1 MNEKPSSSNILTRNW
16 GLKIASV
23 LLAAIL
29 WFIVTNYND
38 PMITVPFYNIP
49 VTLRNTNLITDQ
61 GQIYE
66 ILDGTDTVATVSIT
80 APRSIAETFTRDN
93 IIATADMQE
102 LTSRNTVPIHLSVN
116 KNQRDNPVISGSS
129 EDVRLN
135 IENRTTRTIAL
146 TVTTSGQLAEG
157 YLVGNVT
164 PAQNL
169 VRITGAESR
178 VNKVAVASA
187 DVDVTGFTSDIQ
199 TESDVRLYDA
209 EGVLI
214 RDAGIT
220 QNITT
225 VRVSATILQAKEVPL
240 QLQPQGHPAEGFVLT
255 GDNTVTPQS
264 FMLAG
269 DATLIGT
276 LNEIV
281 LSGDAFDLTGLTE
294 TLHTTVNLRD
304 YLPAGVRFA
313 ETGANGELQVTV
325 GIAPLVT
332 REHEIPAAQIALTN
346 QPEGATY
353 RLAEEGPF
361 RVTLTG
367 QEADL
372 NALDPATLVFALDV
386 SSLIEEGAQPPAQL
400 TGTAVVQLP
409 NGVTMQTPLQLQL
422 ILEETE

>member
-1 MNEKPSSSNILTRNW
+1 MNGKPSSSNILTRNW

-240 QLQPQGHPAEGFVLT
+240 QLQPQGHPAEGFVVT

-400 TGTAVVQLP
+400 TGPAVVQLP

>member
-1 MNEKPSSSNILTRNW
+1 MNGKPSSSNILTRNW

-400 TGTAVVQLP
+400 TGPAVVQLP